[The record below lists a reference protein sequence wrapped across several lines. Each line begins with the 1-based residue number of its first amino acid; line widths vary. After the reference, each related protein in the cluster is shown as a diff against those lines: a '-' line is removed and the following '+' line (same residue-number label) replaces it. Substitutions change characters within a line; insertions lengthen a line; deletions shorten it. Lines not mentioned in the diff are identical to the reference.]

1 MNESIRKE
9 RLEKY
14 GSFLYCPMQKILCFG
29 RMTDDECKHDSCLL
43 HDPEYQALQKRI
55 EENRKRN
62 QQKKQEKP
70 PKVRKVAKTRIELLE
85 EQIRK
90 RDNEARTA
98 YRANRPR
105 EGDRITNE
113 VVRLQ
118 GLLRQ
123 EKKQDGR
130 IQGND
135 K

>member
-1 MNESIRKE
+1 M
-9 RLEKY
+9 
-14 GSFLYCPMQKILCFG
+14 
-29 RMTDDECKHDSCLL
+29 
-43 HDPEYQALQKRI
+43 
-55 EENRKRN
+55 
-62 QQKKQEKP
+62 
-70 PKVRKVAKTRIELLE
+70 RKVAKTRAELLE